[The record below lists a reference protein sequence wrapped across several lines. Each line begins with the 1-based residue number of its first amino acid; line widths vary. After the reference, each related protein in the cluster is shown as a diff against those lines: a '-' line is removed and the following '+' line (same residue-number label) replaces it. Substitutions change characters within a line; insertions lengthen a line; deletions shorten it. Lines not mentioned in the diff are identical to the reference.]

1 MTTLKDVPLRIPD
14 QWDPN
19 WFRVFVVEYLA
30 KADVRD
36 AIGVGITITSDGNS
50 VATLSTDA
58 SQTAYVQAHNNNP
71 SSHTEAINAHRAEW
85 DPHTQYA
92 TDIDLSTHVA
102 APDPHSQY
110 ALDTDLNAYVLEAP
124 EDGLEYVRL
133 DATWIPLSAMRL
145 NDGTYLRLNDGSYLL
160 GN

>member
-58 SQTAYVQAHNNNP
+58 SQTAYVQAHNNDP

-92 TDIDLSTHVA
+92 
-102 APDPHSQY
+102 
-110 ALDTDLNAYVLEAP
+110 LDTDLNAYVLEAP
-124 EDGLEYVRL
+124 ENGLEYVRL